1 MRHALAR
8 LALEIAPAH
17 DGFELDLD
25 LGNAVV
31 DEAAVDFDLRFAGA
45 ADEAEAAALALEMGP
60 APHQA
65 AALIR
70 EMRELDLETALA
82 RARAG
87 AEDLEDQR
95 RAVDDLAA
103 PRLLEVALLRRRDR
117 AVEHDEA
124 DIVRLH
130 RLGDAQDGAFADVG
144 RRHELRD
151 AHGFL
156 AEHCQLDRGR
166 KAHRLIQPRLGASH
180 RRRIAA

>member
-1 MRHALAR
+1 EQKVFRQHLGSGEAVEQRGLARVGVADQRHDRMRHALAR
-8 LALEIAPAH
+8 FALEIAPAH

-25 LGNAVV
+25 LGDAVV

-103 PRLLEVALLRRRDR
+103 PRLLEV
-117 AVEHDEA
+117 
-124 DIVRLH
+124 
-130 RLGDAQDGAFADVG
+130 
-144 RRHELRD
+144 
-151 AHGFL
+151 
-156 AEHCQLDRGR
+156 
-166 KAHRLIQPRLGASH
+166 
-180 RRRIAA
+180 